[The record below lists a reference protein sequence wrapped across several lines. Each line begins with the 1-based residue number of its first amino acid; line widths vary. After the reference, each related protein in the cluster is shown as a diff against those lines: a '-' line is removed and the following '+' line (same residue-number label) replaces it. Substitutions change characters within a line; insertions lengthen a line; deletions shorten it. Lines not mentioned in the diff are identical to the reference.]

1 MTEQQHIIIDKN
13 ASVVTIRL
21 NRPAKKN
28 AFTQQ
33 MYSEATAALKAADED
48 ETIKVVV
55 FEGSGDSFSA
65 GNDLNAF
72 LSIESL
78 DETAPPFKF
87 LHLLNKVKVTLV
99 AKVNGLAIGIGT
111 TLLLHC
117 DLVYAADNAV
127 FALPFVQL
135 GLLPEAGSSL
145 LLPRIMGHQRASE
158 LLLLGDS
165 FSANKAQQYGL
176 VNDVVEADKLN
187 TRVDEVVEH
196 LVKQSRGA
204 LRTSKKLI
212 KTESDTVSERISLEA
227 GYFAKALSSDTA
239 KQAIAAK
246 LKKN

>member
-1 MTEQQHIIIDKN
+1 MTEQHIIIDKKP
-13 ASVVTIRL
+13 SVVTIRL
-21 NRPAKKN
+21 NRPDKKN

-48 ETIKVVV
+48 ESIKVVV

-65 GNDLNAF
+65 GNDLNDF
-72 LSIESL
+72 LAIESL

-87 LHLLNKVKVTLV
+87 LHLLNKVNVTIV

-117 DLVYAADNAV
+117 DLVYSADNAI

-158 LLLLGDS
+158 LLLLGDT
-165 FSANKAQQYGL
+165 FSADKAHHYGL
-176 VNDVVEADKLN
+176 VN
-187 TRVDEVVEH
+187 EVVSANDLDQHVEQVVSH
-196 LVKQSRGA
+196 LVKQSRNA